1 MKLLYPLHITL
12 FVALAVSASAAS
24 IVDGIRTFDTSC
36 ERIDSNMV
44 ISATIQ
50 LDGLDLGRNE
60 QVIIT
65 PVLNGDDDRR
75 LELPSVLVN
84 GRNMQYI
91 YERKGVSRNIAARYT
106 SLKTVLRRTNGKP
119 QQLRYVEETPA
130 ERWMMYP
137 GTQLSFVIDTC
148 GCGIE
153 KGFAITEPVEVSTDL
168 AQVMST
174 AFITPRVTELP
185 VSIHEG
191 KAKVQF
197 EVDRTELHDTP
208 YRTRRG
214 QLIDNVAQLKMID
227 DTVQYALTDP
237 NVEIA
242 AIDICGYAS
251 PESPYLHNDELAT
264 GRSRALAE
272 YLAAKYN
279 LPAENCHYS
288 AVPENWEG
296 FRRFVVASDLI
307 TDNQRRELL
316 ELIDAPVYGPADYD
330 AKEKTLKTDR
340 RFRDLYSKLI
350 LPVWFPELRVTH
362 FAITTRLR
370 PLSDEKLAEVILTT
384 PELLSLN
391 QMFRVARLYPEGS
404 EEFNR
409 TIATALKYYPE
420 SEEANLN
427 GAVAALNDGDNELA
441 ERLLARAG
449 TSPEAENAR
458 GVLATRQR
466 RYDDAIG
473 HFKAAGAL
481 PEAVMNRNYLQ
492 W

>member
-1 MKLLYPLHITL
+1 MAMNAK
-12 FVALAVSASAAS
+12 SSS
-24 IVDGIRTFDTSC
+24 IIEGIRTLDTSC
-36 ERIDSNMV
+36 ERIDSNLV
-44 ISATIQ
+44 IATTIC
-50 LDGLDLGRNE
+50 LDDLKLGGNE

-65 PVLNGDDDRR
+65 PILCGKDMQQ

-84 GRNMQYI
+84 GRNMHYI
-91 YERKGVSRNIAARYT
+91 YERKGISKNIAARYDNI
-106 SLKTVLRRTNGKP
+106 KAILRRDNGKS
-119 QQLRYVEETPA
+119 QQYRYVDETPA

-137 GTQLSFVIDTC
+137 STRLSFVIDTC
-148 GCGIE
+148 GCGTE
-153 KGFAITEPVEVSTDL
+153 KGHAST
-168 AQVMST
+168 ASIPVMSDPALSMRT
-174 AFITPRVTELP
+174 VFITPKVTELP

-197 EVDRTELHDTP
+197 EVNRSELHDKP

-227 DTVQYALTDP
+227 DSVKYALTDP

-251 PESPYLHNDELAT
+251 PESPYVHNEELAT

-272 YLAAKYN
+272 YLAAKYQ
-279 LPAENCHYS
+279 LPAGNSHYS

-296 FRRFVVASDLI
+296 FREIAASSENLNDS
-307 TDNQRRELL
+307 QREALL
-316 ELIDAPVYGPADYD
+316 ALIDAPAYGPSDYD
-330 AKEKTLKTDR
+330 AKEALLKTDR
-340 RFRDLYSKLI
+340 RFRDIYKSLI
-350 LPVWFPELRVTH
+350 LPVWFPELRVTR
-362 FAITTRLR
+362 FAITTRLK
-370 PLSDEKLAEVILTT
+370 PLSDEKLAEVILRT

-404 EEFNR
+404 DEFNR

-427 GAVAALNDGDNELA
+427 AAVAALNAGDNERA
-441 ERLLARAG
+441 AHLLVHAG
-449 TSPEAENAR
+449 ASPEAENAR
-458 GVLATRQR
+458 GILATRQG
-466 RYDDAIG
+466 RYDDAYK
-473 HFKAAGAL
+473 HFEAAGAL
-481 PEAVMNRNYLQ
+481 PEAVKNKKFIE